1 MVFAALDGADGVVMV
16 VVETVAVVVVGR
28 VVVIVVGVE

>member
-1 MVFAALDGADGVVMV
+1 VVFAALDGADGVVMV